1 MTSGFFSSLL
11 KKICK
16 KFDSTASCQVTH
28 DLTVD
33 ASTLHHFIS
42 DPVKVLTKSEVK
54 MALCSFAERLNLSH
68 FVFRFF
74 FYWDTQLKSNF
85 RTLWHHACVPS
96 KRKGLQVYIKIT
108 NYGQVETWVMS
119 SYLWLQYL
127 QLHDFAQ
134 LPYRHPDWKRFKSIL
149 ILVLEYGSSKMEG
162 IWCYKM
168 KKVIQLTKNRYSYLS

>member
-1 MTSGFFSSLL
+1 MSKVWFNSQLPGYAWLDSWCIYSTSFHFRSCEGSD
-11 KKICK
+11 KIWGKNGIMQFCGK
-16 KFDSTASCQVTH
+16 
-28 DLTVD
+28 
-33 ASTLHHFIS
+33 
-42 DPVKVLTKSEVK
+42 TKSI
-54 MALCSFAERLNLSH
+54 SFCLQI
-68 FVFRFF
+68 F

-168 KKVIQLTKNRYSYLS
+168 KKIIQLTKNRYSYLSQTKLT